1 MVRQSLAAICRPLP
15 YQLVTVALLSTMLLG
30 TGLRSQTLPSDSREG
45 VLQEIKAYAARHV
58 QASAPMQTDVVIRAF
73 SGNRVGLTS
82 DEIGRIYEEEYL
94 RLKLAQK
101 PNTWRK
107 ITQNQPLIVVIVLFF
122 AGVVALA
129 LKDWLAT
136 LIKSLLN
143 LVYAGIAGRR
153 LVQGFALRRY
163 RRALREK
170 CARVNVPFRPNR
182 PLDLRAVYVPL
193 KVSGNGNRNP
203 VDAMSVIADFP
214 RVVIVGP
221 PGAGKSMLLK
231 QMALGYAEGRAPDL
245 WGEHTPVLLDLHR
258 MNDSKMSLEQH
269 LVAEFARNDFP
280 HAEKFVS
287 RGLRSGTLTLLL
299 DGLDEVSS
307 NERQNAAANITDL
320 LDQHRDCRLVV
331 TCRSAVYRD
340 ELAQHTQQK
349 REIVDFNDQQIR
361 LFLRAF
367 EPDMP
372 PERSAEHLMGTL
384 RDRPRIKA
392 LARNPLL
399 LTIIAFL
406 YTDTEFVLP
415 HSRAEFYKQATDFL
429 LAQLHPERNSF
440 EARAKRLVLQH
451 LGLFNQDRAS
461 KLGQDQRT
469 MHYAVVLGQL
479 RKILPDLNLDP
490 TRDSIPLLN
499 EVVERSGLLLS
510 IDGGENY
517 QFTHLTLQEYFAAAR
532 LIGDPIGLLKRFT
545 SDRDAWREVVKLWCG
560 LDVDSSDL
568 LREIY
573 ASDPITALEC
583 LADSQKVDPTLA
595 TRIQDE
601 NKKLLGAHERQ
612 EEVALAFAGVASDLR
627 PRGAA
632 AFSFLENTLLTD
644 QDPARRATAAN
655 ALSLTNLPQAARVLA
670 RMYPERHEF
679 VRTHLA
685 RMGDVA
691 VRELSELA
699 QSGPLEVLEDLKNI
713 GTPQAAETI
722 LPLIWNADEHRARR
736 AAWCLASLLSIG
748 DVEDALRSYHLTDGQ
763 KGEKS
768 FEWVWQPFDEPS
780 DSALPAIAG
789 RLAYLITEDL
799 DLSPPEVQWT
809 FDPRV
814 AIPVLCVMPE
824 AGPIT
829 RRLKEIFDDLKSR
842 RLSELSLQE
851 ENELRRRV
859 RSAATTK
866 RWLWL
871 FSGLP
876 PATRDELSVRLG
888 EGLQPTAADWR
899 GLYHPL
905 EYEFHRSWY
914 FRSVLAIV
922 GTLSVGAI
930 REVGLVLVS
939 SRMALAHGRLIQ
951 LAALLALPVLVFV
964 CIAAIFELFASL
976 VGKSLAED
984 PQELGALAGVFRLA
998 STIVNLR
1005 NQGLRGKRRVWSAFS
1020 SISVMDS
1027 IWVIVIGVPAL
1038 LFFSTWGLLRFLRP
1052 RSVWILDPSLIVFC
1066 VVAWARGLHLDRA
1079 ARNPL
1084 HGILEGK
1091 QY

>member
-1 MVRQSLAAICRPLP
+1 MPTRSPQTDLLNGGSPKRPCWLRLHCQLFPLRCGTGVRQSLAPIRQPLP
-15 YQLVTVALLSTMLLG
+15 YLLATVALLLTLLLG
-30 TGLRSQTLPSDSREG
+30 GGLHSQTLPSDSRQE
-45 VLQEIKAYAARHV
+45 VIQEIKAYAARHV

-73 SGNRVGLTS
+73 SGNRAGLAS
-82 DEIGRIYEEEYL
+82 NEIGRVYEEEYL
-94 RLKLAQK
+94 RLNLAQK
-101 PNTWRK
+101 PNTWRT
-107 ITQNQPLIVVIVLFF
+107 ITQNQPLMVVIVLFF
-122 AGVVALA
+122 ASVVALV
-129 LKDWLAT
+129 LKDSLAK

-143 LVYAGIAGRR
+143 LVYASIAGRR
-153 LVQGFALRRY
+153 LVQGIALRRY
-163 RRALREK
+163 RRALRGK

-193 KVSGNGNRNP
+193 KVSGNGNRDP
-203 VDAMSVIADFP
+203 VDAMSVIAYFP

-221 PGAGKSMLLK
+221 PGAGKSILLR

-245 WGEHTPVLLDLHR
+245 WGEHTPILLDLRR
-258 MNDSKMSLEQH
+258 MNDPRVSLKQH

-287 RGLRSGTLTLLL
+287 RALKSGTLTLLL
-299 DGLDEVSS
+299 DGLDEVNS

-320 LDQHRDCRLVV
+320 LDEYRDCRLVV

-367 EPDMP
+367 KPDMP
-372 PERSAEHLMGTL
+372 PERSPEHLMGTL

-451 LGLFNQDRAS
+451 LALFNQDRAS
-461 KLGQDQRT
+461 KSGQDQRA
-469 MHYAVVLGQL
+469 MHYMAVLAEL
-479 RKILPDLNLDP
+479 RKVLPDLNLDP
-490 TRDSIPLLN
+490 TRHSIPLLN

-517 QFTHLTLQEYFAAAR
+517 QFTHLTLQEYFAAAG
-532 LIGDPIGLLKRFT
+532 LIGDPIGLLERFT

-568 LREIY
+568 LRKIY

-595 TRIQDE
+595 SRIQDE

-632 AFSFLENTLLTD
+632 AFSFLEDTLLTD
-644 QDPARRATAAN
+644 QDPARRATAAT

-670 RMYPERHEF
+670 RIYPERQEF
-679 VRTHLA
+679 VRTHLV

-691 VRELSELA
+691 VRELSDLA
-699 QSGPLEVLEDLKNI
+699 QSGPLEVLDDLKNI

-722 LPLIWNADEHRARR
+722 LPLIWNADGHRARH
-736 AAWCLASLLSIG
+736 AAWCLASLLSIR
-748 DVEDALRSYHLTDGQ
+748 DVEDALRSYRLTDKQ

-768 FEWVWQPFDEPS
+768 LEWVWQPFDEPS

-789 RLAYLITEDL
+789 RLAHLMTEDA
-799 DLSPPEVQWT
+799 DLSPPEVQCT

-814 AIPVLCVMPE
+814 AIPVLCVVPD

-829 RRLKEIFDDLKSR
+829 RRHKEIFDELKSKR
-842 RLSELSLQE
+842 TSTLSLEE
-851 ENELRRRV
+851 ENEV
-859 RSAATTK
+859 RQKLCSAASTK

-871 FSGLP
+871 YLGLP
-876 PATRDELSVRLG
+876 QAMRDELSARLG
-888 EGLQPTAADWR
+888 VGLQPTPADWR

-905 EYEFHRSWY
+905 KYEFHTSWS

-922 GTLSVGAI
+922 ATLSIGAI
-930 REVGLVLVS
+930 REVGLVLIGS
-939 SRMALAHGRLIQ
+939 SMAHPHGGLTGVV
-951 LAALLALPVLVFV
+951 ALLALPVL
-964 CIAAIFELFASL
+964 L
-976 VGKSLAED
+976 
-984 PQELGALAGVFRLA
+984 
-998 STIVNLR
+998 
-1005 NQGLRGKRRVWSAFS
+1005 
-1020 SISVMDS
+1020 
-1027 IWVIVIGVPAL
+1027 
-1038 LFFSTWGLLRFLRP
+1038 
-1052 RSVWILDPSLIVFC
+1052 
-1066 VVAWARGLHLDRA
+1066 
-1079 ARNPL
+1079 
-1084 HGILEGK
+1084 
-1091 QY
+1091 

>member
-1 MVRQSLAAICRPLP
+1 
-15 YQLVTVALLSTMLLG
+15 
-30 TGLRSQTLPSDSREG
+30 
-45 VLQEIKAYAARHV
+45 
-58 QASAPMQTDVVIRAF
+58 
-73 SGNRVGLTS
+73 
-82 DEIGRIYEEEYL
+82 
-94 RLKLAQK
+94 
-101 PNTWRK
+101 
-107 ITQNQPLIVVIVLFF
+107 
-122 AGVVALA
+122 
-129 LKDWLAT
+129 
-136 LIKSLLN
+136 
-143 LVYAGIAGRR
+143 
-153 LVQGFALRRY
+153 
-163 RRALREK
+163 
-170 CARVNVPFRPNR
+170 
-182 PLDLRAVYVPL
+182 
-193 KVSGNGNRNP
+193 
-203 VDAMSVIADFP
+203 
-214 RVVIVGP
+214 
-221 PGAGKSMLLK
+221 MLLK
-231 QMALGYAEGRAPDL
+231 QMALGYAESRAPDF

-258 MNDSKMSLEQH
+258 MNYPKMSLEQH

-280 HAEKFVS
+280 HAENFVS
-287 RGLRSGTLTLLL
+287 RALKSGTLMLLL
-299 DGLDEVSS
+299 DGLDEVNS
-307 NERQNAAANITDL
+307 NARQNAAANITDL
-320 LDQHRDCRLVV
+320 LDQYRDCRMVV

-349 REIVDFNDQQIR
+349 REIVDFIDQQIR

-372 PERSAEHLMGTL
+372 PERSVEHLMGTL

-451 LGLFNQDRAS
+451 LALFNQDRAS
-461 KLGQDQRT
+461 KFAQDQRA
-469 MHYAVVLGQL
+469 MHYRAVLAEL
-479 RKILPDLNLDP
+479 RKVLPDLNLDP
-490 TRDSIPLLN
+490 IRDSIPLLN
-499 EVVERSGLLLS
+499 EIVERSGLLLS

-517 QFTHLTLQEYFAAAR
+517 QFAHLTLQEYFAAAG
-532 LIGDPIGLLKRFT
+532 LIGDPIGLLERFT

-568 LREIY
+568 LRKIY
-573 ASDPITALEC
+573 ASDPITTLEC

-595 TRIQDE
+595 NRIQEE
-601 NKKLLGAHERQ
+601 NKKLLGAQKRQ
-612 EEVALAFAGVASDLR
+612 EEIAVAFAGVASDVR

-632 AFSFLENTLLTD
+632 AFAFLENTLLTD

-679 VRTHLA
+679 VRTYLA

-699 QSGPLEVLEDLKNI
+699 QSGPLEVLDDLKNI

-722 LPLIWNADEHRARR
+722 LPLIWNADGHRARR
-736 AAWCLASLLSIG
+736 AAWCLASLLSIR
-748 DVEDALRSYHLTDGQ
+748 DVENALRSHHLTDKQ

-789 RLAYLITEDL
+789 RVAYLMTEDL
-799 DLSPPEVQWT
+799 DMSPPEVQWT

-814 AIPVLCVMPE
+814 AIPVLCVMQE

-829 RRLKEIFDDLKSR
+829 RRLEKIFDELDRGRISN
-842 RLSELSLQE
+842 LSPEE
-851 ENELRRRV
+851 ENELRRKV
-859 RSAATTK
+859 RSAASAK
-866 RWLWL
+866 GWLWL

-876 PATRDELSVRLG
+876 PVMRDEFSVRLG
-888 EGLQPTAADWR
+888 EGLQPTPADWR

-905 EYEFHRSWY
+905 KYEFHRSWY
-914 FRSVLAIV
+914 FRSVLTIV
-922 GTLSVGAI
+922 GILSIGAI
-930 REVGLVLVS
+930 REVGLVLVRS
-939 SRMALAHGRLIQ
+939 SMALTHERLVR
-951 LAALLALPVLVFV
+951 LVALPALPVLLLVCFV
-964 CIAAIFELFASL
+964 AIFELFGSL
-976 VGKSLAED
+976 VGKTEAGD
-984 PQELGALAGVFRLA
+984 PQELADLAGIFRLT
-998 STIVNLR
+998 SIIFDLWNR
-1005 NQGLRGKRRVWSAFS
+1005 GLRGKRGVPSAFS
-1020 SISVMDS
+1020 STSLMDPFW
-1027 IWVIVIGVPAL
+1027 IIVIGAPAL
-1038 LFFSTWGLLRFLRP
+1038 IFFGTWGLLRFLPSRL
-1052 RSVWILDPSLIVFC
+1052 VWVLDPFLIVFC
-1066 VVAWARGLHLDRA
+1066 VTAWVRGLHLDRA

-1091 QY
+1091 PY